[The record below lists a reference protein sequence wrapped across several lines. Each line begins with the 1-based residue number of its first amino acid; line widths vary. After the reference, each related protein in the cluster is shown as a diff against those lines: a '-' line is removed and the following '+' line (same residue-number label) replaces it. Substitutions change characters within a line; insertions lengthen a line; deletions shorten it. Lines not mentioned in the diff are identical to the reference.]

1 MHLQL
6 RVALGGSVLP
16 SNISFNF
23 RLTKIE
29 EEIICMK
36 VQSIRVNEIHIG
48 DWGFLHMYGILV
60 VKSRY
65 EYKSP
70 S

>member
-6 RVALGGSVLP
+6 RVALGESVLP
-16 SNISFNF
+16 SNIPFNF

-36 VQSIRVNEIHIG
+36 VQSIRVNKIHIG
-48 DWGFLHMYGILV
+48 GLGISSYV
-60 VKSRY
+60 WNINDKISV
-65 EYKSP
+65 
-70 S
+70 